1 MDVNDQV
8 PSPSGLYAPLTADVV
23 HLLARLSERYRLETA
38 TTEHEPDDKRHR
50 VAAEGL
56 KRLGEADKA
65 ERHILNQLAWLRDLL
80 HERDLYQLKAG
91 DKVSVTLRSTF
102 RPSLGCAQ
110 WTFQGKVA
118 AIEWDPFAQR
128 VTKLSVRYDGQRF
141 ELKGAELK
149 DVRPIPKAADN
160 PRG

>member
-1 MDVNDQV
+1 MNEV

-23 HLLARLSERYRLETA
+23 QLLARLSERYRLETA

-65 ERHILNQLAWLRDLL
+65 ERHILDQLAWLHGVLHQRDLDGL
-80 HERDLYQLKAG
+80 GVQ
-91 DKVSVTLRSTF
+91 DKVSVTLRSTL
-102 RPSLGCAQ
+102 RPSLGCDQ
-110 WTFQGKVA
+110 WTFHGRVVR
-118 AIEWDPFAQR
+118 IERDPFSEH
-128 VTKLSVRYDGQRF
+128 VEKLSVRYDGQRY

-149 DVRPIPKAADN
+149 DVRPVRKAAD
-160 PRG
+160 